1 MTAGELTVSRDYLGT
16 NRRMIIGRSIAA
28 SLAGA
33 IPVPVM
39 EDWLSFAICR
49 GAFRR
54 IADSHSVDLDEDAIK
69 ALFHGETDAPEW
81 GSIAV
86 ATLAS
91 KVVTRMWR
99 RLVIAYLAARRAQ
112 AAAKYFTLQTLFDHY
127 CARLHVGMG
136 LDGASALEVRLLMDR
151 AIEQTPGGIGRRLF
165 RRGFVAAARATARA
179 PLRLADVASR
189 GALRRMLARTSE
201 VEAAEEVDTALEA
214 KLAEE
219 TNFIA
224 RATKAVELQLST
236 QLNPYLD
243 ALVDKFDELW
253 REHTASP
260 PEPR

>member
-1 MTAGELTVSRDYLGT
+1 MTAGELTISREHLAE

-49 GAFRR
+49 GALRR
-54 IADSHSVDLDEDAIK
+54 IADSHSVDLDEAAIK
-69 ALFHGETDAPEW
+69 SLFHGKTEAPEW

-86 ATLAS
+86 GTLAY
-91 KVVTRMWR
+91 KVISRMWR
-99 RLVIAYLAARRAQ
+99 RVMIAYLAAKRAQ
-112 AAAKYFTLQTLFDHY
+112 AAARYFTLQTLFDHY

-136 LDGASALEVRLLMDR
+136 LDGESALEVRMLMDR
-151 AIEQTPGGIGRRLF
+151 AIEETPGGIGRRLF
-165 RRGFVAAARATARA
+165 RRGFVAAARATAKA
-179 PLRLADVASR
+179 PLRLADIASR
-189 GALRRMLARTSE
+189 GALGRLLTKRSE

-219 TNFIA
+219 KTFIA

-243 ALVDKFDELW
+243 TLVDKFDELW
-253 REHTASP
+253 REHNASDP
-260 PEPR
+260 DPR